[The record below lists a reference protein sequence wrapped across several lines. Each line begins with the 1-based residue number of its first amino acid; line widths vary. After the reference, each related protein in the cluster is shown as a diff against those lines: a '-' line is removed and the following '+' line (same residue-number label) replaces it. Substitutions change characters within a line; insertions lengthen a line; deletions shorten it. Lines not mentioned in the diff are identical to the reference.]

1 MADILVL
8 DDDPSVLELVS
19 RSLSH
24 AGHEVTAVGNGQAAI
39 SHMCH
44 RPYDVAVVDYGMPPP
59 DGLEVLRQL
68 RDRQPGCAR
77 ILLSGVL
84 ELPVIMDAVNNGE
97 VSAVVAKPFD
107 PKELIEMVERS
118 MTSRIRAA
126 EVWQEAQDR
135 SLCEEKRMFDELL
148 RGDHL
153 RLAVQPIVEA
163 TERQVVAFE
172 ALLRSQ
178 HAILDGPLR
187 VLQAAERTQRFH
199 DLTSVVAVRAREWLD
214 QLKNGMRLFINL
226 HPEEMSDPGVL
237 MECLGPLIPDAR
249 RVVLEVTERSR
260 IQDLDAWRDSVD
272 RVGEAGFAL
281 AVDDLG
287 AGYSSLALLA
297 DLEPR
302 YIKMDMSIVRGID
315 QYRRNRKIAELLC
328 RFSAA
333 TDASLIAEGVET
345 PQEAITLANC
355 GADFLQGYL
364 FGRPALKI

>member
-1 MADILVL
+1 
-8 DDDPSVLELVS
+8 
-19 RSLSH
+19 
-24 AGHEVTAVGNGQAAI
+24 
-39 SHMCH
+39 
-44 RPYDVAVVDYGMPPP
+44 MPPP

-68 RDRQPGCAR
+68 RDRQPGCTR

-97 VSAVVAKPFD
+97 VSAVVAKPFETQ
-107 PKELIEMVERS
+107 ELIETVERS

-135 SLCEEKRMFDELL
+135 TYWEEMRMFDELL
-148 RGDHL
+148 RGDDF
-153 RLAVQPIVEA
+153 RLAVQPIVES
-163 TERQVVAFE
+163 TERKVIAFE

-178 HAILDGPLR
+178 HAVLDTPPR
-187 VLQAAERTQRFH
+187 VLQAAERTHRFH
-199 DLTSVVAVRAREWLD
+199 DLTSVVALRAREWLERLD
-214 QLKNGMRLFINL
+214 GDVLLFINL
-226 HPEEMSDPGVL
+226 HPEEMGDPVVL
-237 MECLGPLIPDAR
+237 MECLEPVVPSAR

-260 IQDLDAWRDSVD
+260 IQDLQTWRESVD
-272 RVGEAGFAL
+272 RVGAAGFAL

-315 QYRRNRKIAELLC
+315 LSRRNRKIAELLC

-345 PQEAITLANC
+345 PSEAITLTNC
-355 GADFLQGYL
+355 GADYLQGYL
-364 FGRPALKI
+364 FGRPRLDL